1 MPAKLSTKATD
12 LSESEVRKIAV
23 EASADPRTVRRVLNG
38 QATKGMASQRIAA
51 VLRRMALLAETPKG
65 GR

>member
-1 MPAKLSTKATD
+1 MTAKASAKTSLSA
-12 LSESEVRKIAV
+12 SEVRKIAV
-23 EASADPRTVRRVLNG
+23 EASADPRTVHRVLSG

-51 VLRRMALLAETPKG
+51 VLRRMGLLAEPLKG